1 MAIKQ
6 KYRCYLCGS
15 AQLHVVRNTVRGDV
29 KRNQYQCDA
38 CGLVQLARAERN
50 LDLHYKNE
58 YRKEYSP
65 VLGKKKSSKEVFDLY
80 LPYQKER
87 IELFKPYLKKK
98 YSILDIG
105 ASSGHFLAATKPY
118 VKKVSALELNVKDAQ
133 FMHDKLGFTVYND
146 PIEEDKLP
154 KEAFDT
160 IFILETFEHVPD
172 PINFLKHAARAL
184 KKGGHIV
191 IEVPNIN
198 DIEVSLFNSKDFNN
212 FYYRE
217 PHLYNYSPKV
227 IQKIVIKAGLSKKEI
242 IYHQFVNVTTHFKTV
257 FGGGLAPSVVD
268 AWGTATLPYY
278 PLNEN
283 QQGGEGIKKISS
295 YEYNKKAID
304 VWIQKT
310 DSKYKKLLKQLGIA
324 DTLVFVGQKK

>member
-6 KYRCYLCGS
+6 KDCCYLCGS
-15 AQLHVVRNTVRGDV
+15 TYLHVVRGTVRGDV

-38 CGLVQLARAERN
+38 CGLVQLAPTKRN

-65 VLGKKKSSKEVFDLY
+65 VLGKEKSSKEVFSFY

-87 IELFKPYLKKK
+87 IELFKPYLKKQ

-105 ASSGHFLAATKPY
+105 ASSGHFLAAAKPY
-118 VKKVSALELNVKDAQ
+118 VKKVSALELNTKDAQ
-133 FMHDKLGFTVYND
+133 FMRRRGVVVYND

-184 KKGGHIV
+184 KRGGQVV
-191 IEVPNIN
+191 IEIPNIN
-198 DIEVSLFNSKDFNN
+198 DVEVSLYNPKDFND

-217 PHLYNYSPKV
+217 PHLFNYSHNV
-227 IQKIVIKAGLSKKEI
+227 MQKIITKAGLSKKKI
-242 IYHQFVNVTTHFKTV
+242 LYHQFVNVTTHLKTV

-268 AWGTATLPYY
+268 AWGPAILPCH
-278 PLNEN
+278 PLHEN
-283 QQGGEGIKKISS
+283 QQGGKGVKKIPS
-295 YEYNKKAID
+295 YDRNKKVID
-304 VWIQKT
+304 AWIQKT
-310 DSKYKKLLKQLGIA
+310 DSEYKKLLKRLGIA
-324 DTLVFVGQKK
+324 DTLVFVARKK